1 MNKIR
6 SIILLTFMSVM
17 CMSVRAAVDDSNVIY
32 SKAINAH
39 PTDAIEIPVYLN
51 NKNYGVKSLQFTIVL
66 PDGMSFVSNG
76 TNYKFTKTDA
86 LNDDWTVT
94 ARTKKGE
101 DSHSAIVMVYNTN
114 DDAAVLPV
122 ADKEILSLSVKV
134 DDDMALGDY
143 NVTIKSVTLTSADN
157 TEYTYP
163 SYTNKADVTVSQLLV
178 SNISLNKSSLTID
191 AIQKDTLTATIM
203 PEKAKDKTVTWTSSN
218 EKVAKVS
225 KDGVIEAIVGGT
237 ATITATAND
246 GSGVKASCT
255 VTVVN
260 PEFKL
265 TYKVDGEVYKE
276 LTVAYTTDLKA
287 IDAPTKDG
295 YTFSGWSDIPA
306 TMPAKDVVVTGTF
319 TVISVSS
326 ISLNKSLLTIDAL
339 QKDTLTATVLPTTAK
354 DKTVTWTS
362 SNEKVAKVSKDGVIE
377 AIVGG
382 TATITAT
389 ANDGSGVT
397 ASCKVTVV
405 NPEFKLTYKVDG
417 EVYKELTVA
426 YTTALKAIDAPTKDG
441 YTFSGW
447 SDIPATMPA
456 NDVVVTGTFTVISV
470 SSISLNK
477 SSLTIDALHKD
488 TLTATVLPA
497 TAKDKTV
504 TWTSSNEKVAKV
516 SKDGVVEAIVGGT
529 ATITATAN
537 DGSGVKASCTVT
549 VVNPEFKLTYKVDGE
564 IYKELSV
571 AYTTAL
577 KAIDAPTKDGYT
589 FSGWSDIPATMPAND
604 VVVTGTF
611 KMNPIKINP
620 IETEVK
626 KGDSMTLG
634 VEAAPGVQLKWRSS
648 DESIAVVDDNGYITF
663 VGVGSVTITVSTTDG
678 KNSASCTIT
687 VTAPRLRQDVNEDSN
702 VDTQDVLDV
711 YEAIK
716 NADVNNQ
723 DKYDVNNDGTVDTQD
738 ILDIYEY
745 IKEN

>member
-157 TEYTYP
+157 TEYTYS

-191 AIQKDTLTATIM
+191 ALQKDTLTATVL
-203 PEKAKDKTVTWTSSN
+203 PATAKDKTVTWTSSN

-225 KDGVIEAIVGGT
+225 KDGVVEAIVGGT

-255 VTVVN
+255 VTVIN

-276 LTVAYTTDLKA
+276 LTVAYTTALKA

-319 TVISVSS
+319 TVIKGTG
-326 ISLNKSLLTIDAL
+326 IQLNKSSLTIDAL

-456 NDVVVTGTFTVISV
+456 
-470 SSISLNK
+470 K
-477 SSLTIDALHKD
+477 
-488 TLTATVLPA
+488 
-497 TAKDKTV
+497 
-504 TWTSSNEKVAKV
+504 
-516 SKDGVVEAIVGGT
+516 
-529 ATITATAN
+529 
-537 DGSGVKASCTVT
+537 
-549 VVNPEFKLTYKVDGE
+549 
-564 IYKELSV
+564 
-571 AYTTAL
+571 
-577 KAIDAPTKDGYT
+577 
-589 FSGWSDIPATMPAND
+589 D

-663 VGVGSVTITVSTTDG
+663 EGIGSVTITVSTTDG

-716 NADVNNQ
+716 NADINNQ

>member
-66 PDGMSFVSNG
+66 PDGMSFVSDE

-157 TEYTYP
+157 TEYTYS

-178 SNISLNKSSLTID
+178 SSISLNKSSLTID
-191 AIQKDTLTATIM
+191 ALQKDTLTATIL

-225 KDGVIEAIVGGT
+225 KDGVVEAIVGGT

-255 VTVVN
+255 VTVIN

-276 LTVAYTTDLKA
+276 LTVAYTTALKA

-326 ISLNKSLLTIDAL
+326 ISLNKSSRTIDAL
-339 QKDTLTATVLPTTAK
+339 QKDTLTATVLPATAK

-362 SNEKVAKVSKDGVIE
+362 SNEKVAKVSKDGVVE

-456 NDVVVTGTFTVISV
+456 KDVVI
-470 SSISLNK
+470 
-477 SSLTIDALHKD
+477 
-488 TLTATVLPA
+488 
-497 TAKDKTV
+497 
-504 TWTSSNEKVAKV
+504 
-516 SKDGVVEAIVGGT
+516 
-529 ATITATAN
+529 
-537 DGSGVKASCTVT
+537 
-549 VVNPEFKLTYKVDGE
+549 
-564 IYKELSV
+564 
-571 AYTTAL
+571 
-577 KAIDAPTKDGYT
+577 
-589 FSGWSDIPATMPAND
+589 
-604 VVVTGTF
+604 TGTF

-663 VGVGSVTITVSTTDG
+663 VGIGSVTITVSTTDG

-716 NADVNNQ
+716 NADINNQ

-738 ILDIYEY
+738 ILDIYE
-745 IKEN
+745 